1 MGDADSRC
9 VNRPTSRPA
18 SERQDTAPP
27 NERGAAMLEFAL
39 ISVILFTLLFGL
51 IEGGLLV
58 RARNAID
65 NASDDAA
72 RRGAIAAND
81 QLADWMI
88 LQQIRA
94 RGAIEA
100 ASINFVVVY
109 KAENSSEPPPAACL
123 GGVGVPDVCNVY
135 QRADFEESSGAF
147 GCASPNLDGNWCPV
161 DRDGSDG
168 VEFLGVWI
176 DATHKGVTGLL
187 GDVDLQGRSGQAVE
201 GTLS

>member
-1 MGDADSRC
+1 
-9 VNRPTSRPA
+9 
-18 SERQDTAPP
+18 
-27 NERGAAMLEFAL
+27 MLEFAL
-39 ISVILFTLLFGL
+39 VAVILFTLLFGL

-58 RARNAID
+58 RARNAMD

-72 RRGAIAAND
+72 RRGAIAGND
-81 QLADWMI
+81 ALADWMI

-109 KAENSSEPPPAACL
+109 KAENSSQPPPAACL
-123 GGVGVPDVCNVY
+123 AGAGVADLCNVY
-135 QRADFEESSGAF
+135 SRADFDEASGAF
-147 GCASPNLDGNWCPV
+147 GCANPGLDGNWCPV
-161 DRDGSDG
+161 DRDGSNG

-187 GDVDLQGRSGQAVE
+187 GDVDMQARSGQAVE